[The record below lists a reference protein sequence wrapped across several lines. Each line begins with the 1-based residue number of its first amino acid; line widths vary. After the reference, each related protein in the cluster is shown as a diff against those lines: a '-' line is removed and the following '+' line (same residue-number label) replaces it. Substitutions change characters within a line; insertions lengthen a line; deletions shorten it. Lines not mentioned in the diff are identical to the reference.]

1 MLAEVLALLVLPELS
16 AVFGPDARAE
26 VPVSGLVAKTPVSG
40 VIDRLVV
47 EESRIT
53 IVDFKTGAAPD
64 LSQADGGLPR
74 AYISQMALYRHL
86 VSQIWPGRD
95 VMAGLLY
102 TENARMYW
110 VDPAAMDIAIAEL
123 TEQS

>member
-1 MLAEVLALLVLPELS
+1 MISRQVPPLIYPEDGSLPL
-16 AVFGPDARAE
+16 
-26 VPVSGLVAKTPVSG
+26 
-40 VIDRLVV
+40 
-47 EESRIT
+47 
-53 IVDFKTGAAPD
+53 
-64 LSQADGGLPR
+64 